1 LAHPL
6 LSPPFILVEKSDLP
20 TRRARIRALRVSE
33 ETISIQG
40 SGFTER
46 SPDRKG
52 IGSYINVV
60 KDINIPIFNIQLKLK
75 PKSILVEKLVEKS
88 ETFKKK

>member
-1 LAHPL
+1 MLG
-6 LSPPFILVEKSDLP
+6 D
-20 TRRARIRALRVSE
+20 RIRALRVSE
-33 ETISIQG
+33 ETISNLVL
-40 SGFTER
+40 GFTTR

-75 PKSILVEKLVEKS
+75 PKQILVERS
-88 ETFKKK
+88 ETFRKK

>member
-6 LSPPFILVEKSDLP
+6 FSPPFILVEKSGLP
-20 TRRARIRALRVSE
+20 TRRARIRASRVSE
-33 ETISIQG
+33 ETISNLVL
-40 SGFTER
+40 GFMTR
-46 SPDRKG
+46 SPDRRG

-60 KDINIPIFNIQLKLK
+60 KDINIPILNIQLKLK
-75 PKSILVEKLVEKS
+75 PKQIQVEKT